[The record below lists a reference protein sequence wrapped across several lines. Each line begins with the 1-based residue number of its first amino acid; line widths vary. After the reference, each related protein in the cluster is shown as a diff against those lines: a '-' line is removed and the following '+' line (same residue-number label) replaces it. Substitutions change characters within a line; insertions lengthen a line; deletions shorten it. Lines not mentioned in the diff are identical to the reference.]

1 MAACKGDSIP
11 ANLAAHEEAPP
22 MPAYRSIRIQMPD
35 RPGALS
41 AISTALAVHGV
52 DIVRL
57 DVVSHPGNDVVDDL
71 FLSGASQ
78 EVIGQAVGSFQPDV
92 IVRTFDQMSGDPTLE
107 MGLGLTAAARASTA
121 SDAFEAVRSHGLVI
135 GRADT
140 AAVARATPD
149 GGFSFTAGPAGS
161 GSVAA
166 DEPFPGRYALARQ
179 EPLAFPADNDWAPG
193 NVQTALQA
201 AWVAMAPLGPFDLLV
216 LCRQLNIAYLSDEL
230 ERIGIFAE
238 ASGAVL
244 QLRGDIARSG
254 TMHAVS
260 EPELPRRA
268 VTMSHV
274 KLESSII
281 PV

>member
-1 MAACKGDSIP
+1 
-11 ANLAAHEEAPP
+11 

-78 EVIGQAVGSFQPDV
+78 EDIGQAVGSFQPDV
-92 IVRTFDQMSGDPTLE
+92 IVRTFDQVSGDPTLE
-107 MGLGLTAAARASTA
+107 MGLGLTAAARASSA

-149 GGFSFTAGPAGS
+149 GGFSFTAGPVSS
-161 GSVAA
+161 GTVAA
-166 DEPFPGRYALARQ
+166 DEAFPGRYALSRQ

-193 NVQTALQA
+193 SVQTALQA
-201 AWVAMAPLGPFDLLV
+201 AWVAMAPLGPFDLLI

-230 ERIGIFAE
+230 ERIGTFAE
-238 ASGAVL
+238 AAGAVL
-244 QLRGDIARSG
+244 RLRGDITHSG

-268 VTMSHV
+268 VTMSHL

-281 PV
+281 PA